1 MYFDKLYKEMKNF
14 AAVIDGADQLY
25 KATVKQIQK
34 DYGTSGNLYVQK
46 IAEAKA
52 VYEETK
58 RKAYNDG
65 MKVVK
70 ESMENAEKA
79 IDEFVVKPVP
89 EDFSSTI
96 ETLKFLDDEL
106 SNEDA
111 KIFIPKYKKNYL
123 ASKAIN
129 KIMREKGVEY
139 TVVSAN
145 ELKADLA
152 RMKGMAEK
160 YFKEYTD
167 GNYLCAVLIQAESPL
182 TRYDEELRVFI
193 HEDVTKYCLE

>member
-1 MYFDKLYKEMKNF
+1 
-14 AAVIDGADQLY
+14 
-25 KATVKQIQK
+25 
-34 DYGTSGNLYVQK
+34 
-46 IAEAKA
+46 
-52 VYEETK
+52 
-58 RKAYNDG
+58 
-65 MKVVK
+65 
-70 ESMENAEKA
+70 
-79 IDEFVVKPVP
+79 
-89 EDFSSTI
+89 
-96 ETLKFLDDEL
+96 
-106 SNEDA
+106 
-111 KIFIPKYKKNYL
+111 
-123 ASKAIN
+123 
-129 KIMREKGVEY
+129 MREKGVEY